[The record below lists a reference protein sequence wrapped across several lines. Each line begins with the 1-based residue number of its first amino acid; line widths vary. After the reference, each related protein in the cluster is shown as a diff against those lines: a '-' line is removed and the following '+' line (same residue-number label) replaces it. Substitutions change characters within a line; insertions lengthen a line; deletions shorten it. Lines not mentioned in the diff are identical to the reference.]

1 MTGRKRE
8 QLQLSITRHD
18 NRVEGRKV
26 MERLRRDARRI
37 AANFELRYRE
47 LRAEKPGINH
57 YYGVCYRN
65 GCIHI
70 RLRHATTGRLLR
82 YSSLIDTVC
91 HELAHLRHFDHSERF
106 EALYEQMLA
115 YAREQGIYRPA
126 RRKPPPPSPPPEGLP
141 EALQLP
147 LFGGREIVRVIAGR
161 KAAPQN
167 KRCETGR
174 ADGARSRARPGE
186 KPQE

>member
-1 MTGRKRE
+1 MAGPVKE

-18 NRVEGRKV
+18 NRVESRKV

-37 AANFELRYRE
+37 ADEFGLSYRE

-57 YYGVCYRN
+57 YYGVCSRD

-106 EALYEQMLA
+106 EALYERMLA
-115 YAREQGIYRPA
+115 YARRQRIYCPSP
-126 RRKPPPPSPPPEGLP
+126 RKPRPGQQPPEGLP
-141 EALQLP
+141 DALQLP
-147 LFGGREIVRVIAGR
+147 LFGRREFVQAVARR
-161 KAAPQN
+161 K
-167 KRCETGR
+167 
-174 ADGARSRARPGE
+174 
-186 KPQE
+186 KPT

>member
-1 MTGRKRE
+1 MARPPRE

-18 NRVEGRKV
+18 NRVESRKV
-26 MERLRRDARRI
+26 MERLRRDADTI
-37 AANFELRYRE
+37 AAAFGLQYRE
-47 LRAEKPGINH
+47 LRAEKPGINE
-57 YYGVCYRN
+57 YYGACFSD
-65 GCIHI
+65 GAIHI

-115 YAREQGIYRPA
+115 FAREQGIYRPS
-126 RRKPPPPSPPPEGLP
+126 RRKPPAPGPPPQGPP

-147 LFGGREIVRVIAGR
+147 LFGKREVVRTLAGR
-161 KAAPQN
+161 K
-167 KRCETGR
+167 R
-174 ADGARSRARPGE
+174 RSR
-186 KPQE
+186 

>member
-1 MTGRKRE
+1 MAGATKE

-18 NRVEGRKV
+18 NRVESRKV
-26 MERLRRDARRI
+26 MERLRRDARQI
-37 AANFELRYRE
+37 AANFGLSYRE
-47 LRAEKPGINH
+47 LRAEKPGVNH

-106 EALYEQMLA
+106 EALYERMLG
-115 YAREQGIYRPA
+115 YAREQGIYRPS
-126 RRKPPPPSPPPEGLP
+126 RRNSRQQEPPPQGLP
-141 EALQLP
+141 DAIQLP

-161 KAAPQN
+161 K
-167 KRCETGR
+167 
-174 ADGARSRARPGE
+174 SRR
-186 KPQE
+186 

>member
-1 MTGRKRE
+1 MAGTKKE

-18 NRVEGRKV
+18 DRVESRRV

-37 AANFELRYRE
+37 ADNFGLSYRE
-47 LRAEKPGINH
+47 MRAEKPGINH
-57 YYGVCYRN
+57 YYGVCFRD
-65 GCIHI
+65 GGIHI

-106 EALYEQMLA
+106 EALYGQMLA

-126 RRKPPPPSPPPEGLP
+126 RRKPPPPDPPPEGLP
-141 EALQLP
+141 EALQLS
-147 LFGGREIVRVIAGR
+147 LFGGQKFAQMVADR
-161 KAAPQN
+161 K
-167 KRCETGR
+167 RRG
-174 ADGARSRARPGE
+174 
-186 KPQE
+186 